1 MVDDRFAIG
10 VEQLA
15 ALAAP
20 RVGQSHAKGI
30 AGQIDQRDACGGHFV
45 IVGIAFG
52 VLADVAALQN
62 PRPAGPRR
70 ATCCRLR
77 NCWNRLPA
85 RRDLALRTT

>member
-1 MVDDRFAIG
+1 VVGDRFAIG

-20 RVGQSHAKGI
+20 RVGQSHARGI

-45 IVGIAFG
+45 IVGIALG

-62 PRPAGPRR
+62 HGPQARR